1 MKYFEINAIVDILA
15 GIKLCK
21 ISDSDV
27 KGGILMNY
35 LALRKIVKDVEADK
49 QELVMKFQEDWQ
61 EERNAVIELRKKKQ
75 PVEGHDDYLKAV
87 DETNLILQ
95 KMDETEMEVSIKP
108 VKMDKFVASV
118 PGEEINLEQIA
129 ILVDCGI
136 LEE

>member
-1 MKYFEINAIVDILA
+1 MKYFEIKTLVDILA

-21 ISDSDV
+21 ISNSDI
-27 KGGILMNY
+27 KSGILMSY

-49 QELVMKFQEDWQ
+49 QELVMKFQEDWK

-95 KMDETEMEVSIKP
+95 KMDETEMEASIKP
-108 VKMDKFVASV
+108 VKMDKFVASI

>member
-1 MKYFEINAIVDILA
+1 MKYFEIKTLVDILA

-21 ISDSDV
+21 ISDSDI
-27 KGGILMNY
+27 KSGILMSY

-49 QELVMKFQEDWQ
+49 QELVMKFQEDWK

-95 KMDETEMEVSIKP
+95 KIDETEMEASIKP
-108 VKMDKFVASV
+108 VEMDKFVASI

-129 ILVDCGI
+129 ILVDCGV

>member
-1 MKYFEINAIVDILA
+1 MKYFEIKALVDILA

-21 ISDSDV
+21 IPDSDV

-49 QELVMKFQEDWQ
+49 QELAMKFQEDWK
-61 EERNAVIELRKKKQ
+61 EERDAVFVLRREKK
-75 PVEGHDDYLKAV
+75 PIEGHDDYLKAV

-108 VKMDKFVASV
+108 VNMDKFVASI

>member
-1 MKYFEINAIVDILA
+1 MKYFEIKALVDILA

-21 ISDSDV
+21 ISDSDI
-27 KGGILMNY
+27 KSCILMNY

-49 QELVMKFQEDWQ
+49 QELAMKFQEDWK
-61 EERNAVIELRKKKQ
+61 EERDAVIELRKKKQ
-75 PVEGHDDYLKAV
+75 PIEGHDDYLKAV

-108 VKMDKFVASV
+108 VNMDKFVASI

>member
-1 MKYFEINAIVDILA
+1 MKYFEIKALVDILA

-21 ISDSDV
+21 IPDSDV

-35 LALRKIVKDVEADK
+35 LTLRKIVKDVEADK
-49 QELVMKFQEDWQ
+49 QELVMKFQEDWE

-95 KMDETEMEVSIKP
+95 KMDETDMEVSIKP
-108 VKMDKFVASV
+108 VKMDKFVASI

>member
-1 MKYFEINAIVDILA
+1 MKYFEIKALVDILA

-21 ISDSDV
+21 IPDSDV

-49 QELVMKFQEDWQ
+49 QELVMKFQEDWK
-61 EERNAVIELRKKKQ
+61 EERNAVIEHRKKKQ

-108 VKMDKFVASV
+108 VKMDKFVASI

>member
-1 MKYFEINAIVDILA
+1 MKYFEIKALVDILA

-21 ISDSDV
+21 IPDSDV

-49 QELVMKFQEDWQ
+49 QELVMKFQEDWK

-95 KMDETEMEVSIKP
+95 KMDETEMEASIKP
-108 VKMDKFVASV
+108 VKMDKFVTSI

>member
-1 MKYFEINAIVDILA
+1 MKYFEIKAIVDILA

>member
-1 MKYFEINAIVDILA
+1 MKYFEIKALVDILA

-21 ISDSDV
+21 IPDSDV

-49 QELVMKFQEDWQ
+49 QELVMKFQEDWK

-75 PVEGHDDYLKAV
+75 PIEGHDDYLKAV
-87 DETNLILQ
+87 DETNLILE
-95 KMDETEMEVSIKP
+95 KMDETEMEVSIKS
-108 VKMDKFVASV
+108 VKMDKFVASIQ
-118 PGEEINLEQIA
+118 GEEINLEQIA

>member
-1 MKYFEINAIVDILA
+1 MKYFEIKALVDILA

-35 LALRKIVKDVEADK
+35 LTLRKIVKDVEADK
-49 QELVMKFQEDWQ
+49 HELALMFQEDWK
-61 EERNAVIELRKKKQ
+61 EEREAVLELRRKKL
-75 PVEGHDDYLKAV
+75 PIEGHEEYLKAV

-95 KMDETEMEVSIKP
+95 KMDETDMEVSIKP
-108 VKMDKFVASV
+108 VNMDKFVVSI

-129 ILVDCGI
+129 ILVDCGV

>member
-1 MKYFEINAIVDILA
+1 MKYFEIKALVDILA

-27 KGGILMNY
+27 KGGILMSY
-35 LALRKIVKDVEADK
+35 LSLRKIVKDFEADK
-49 QELVMKFQEDWQ
+49 QELVMKFQEDWK
-61 EERNAVIELRKKKQ
+61 EERDAVFVLRREKK
-75 PVEGHDDYLKAV
+75 PIEGHDDYLKAV

-95 KMDETEMEVSIKP
+95 KMDETDIEVSIKP
-108 VKMDKFVASV
+108 VNMDKFVASI

-129 ILVDCGI
+129 ILVDCGV

>member
-1 MKYFEINAIVDILA
+1 MKYFEIKALVDILA

-27 KGGILMNY
+27 KGGILMSY

-49 QELVMKFQEDWQ
+49 QELVMKFQEDWK
-61 EERNAVIELRKKKQ
+61 EERDAVVELRKKKQ

-108 VKMDKFVASV
+108 VKMDKFVASI

>member
-1 MKYFEINAIVDILA
+1 MKYFEIKAIVDILA

-21 ISDSDV
+21 IPDSDI
-27 KGGILMNY
+27 KNGILMSY

-49 QELVMKFQEDWQ
+49 QELVMKFQEDWK

-75 PVEGHDDYLKAV
+75 PVEGHDDYLKAI

-95 KMDETEMEVSIKP
+95 KMDETKMEVSIEP
-108 VKMDKFVASV
+108 VKMDKFVASI

>member
-1 MKYFEINAIVDILA
+1 MKYFEIKNIVDILA

-21 ISDSDV
+21 ISDSDINS
-27 KGGILMNY
+27 GILMSY

-49 QELVMKFQEDWQ
+49 QELVMKFQNDWE
-61 EERNAVIELRKKKQ
+61 EERDAVFALRREKK
-75 PVEGHDDYLKAV
+75 PIEGHDDYLKAV
-87 DETNLILQ
+87 GETNLILQ

-108 VKMDKFVASV
+108 VKMDKFVASI

-129 ILVDCGI
+129 TLVDGGI

>member
-1 MKYFEINAIVDILA
+1 MKYFEIKALVDILA

-21 ISDSDV
+21 IPDSDV

-49 QELVMKFQEDWQ
+49 QELVMKFQEDWK

-75 PVEGHDDYLKAV
+75 PIEGHDDYLKAV
-87 DETNLILQ
+87 DETNLILE
-95 KMDETEMEVSIKP
+95 KMDETEMEASIKS
-108 VKMDKFVASV
+108 VKMDKFVASI

>member
-1 MKYFEINAIVDILA
+1 MKYFEIKALVDILA

-21 ISDSDV
+21 IPDSDV

-49 QELVMKFQEDWQ
+49 QELVMKFQEDWK
-61 EERNAVIELRKKKQ
+61 EERDAVIELRKKKQ

-108 VKMDKFVASV
+108 VKMDKFVASI

>member
-1 MKYFEINAIVDILA
+1 MKYFEIKTLVDILA

-21 ISDSDV
+21 IPDSDV

-49 QELVMKFQEDWQ
+49 QELAMKFQEDW
-61 EERNAVIELRKKKQ
+61 EEDRNAVIELRKKKQ

-108 VKMDKFVASV
+108 VKMDKFVASI

>member
-1 MKYFEINAIVDILA
+1 MKYFEIKALVDILA

-21 ISDSDV
+21 IPDSDV

-108 VKMDKFVASV
+108 VKMDKFVASI

>member
-1 MKYFEINAIVDILA
+1 MKYFEIKALVDILA

-21 ISDSDV
+21 IPDSDV
-27 KGGILMNY
+27 KSGILMNY

-49 QELVMKFQEDWQ
+49 QELAMKFQEDWK
-61 EERNAVIELRKKKQ
+61 EERDAVFALRREKK
-75 PVEGHDDYLKAV
+75 PIEGHDDYLKAV

-108 VKMDKFVASV
+108 VNMDKFVASI

>member
-1 MKYFEINAIVDILA
+1 MKYFEIKALVDILA

-21 ISDSDV
+21 IPDSDV

-61 EERNAVIELRKKKQ
+61 DERNAVIELRKKKQ
-75 PVEGHDDYLKAV
+75 LVEGHDDYLKAV

-108 VKMDKFVASV
+108 VKMDKFVASI

>member
-1 MKYFEINAIVDILA
+1 MKYFEIKALVDILA

-21 ISDSDV
+21 IPDSDV

-108 VKMDKFVASV
+108 VNMDKFVASV

-129 ILVDCGI
+129 ILVDCGV